1 MRSRIRGEQ
10 VQMNT
15 QAPTAVLLVG
25 IVGALAACAPKH
37 IPTPAAP
44 AMTRVVLLRD
54 AESDSVGRAR
64 VTTASGSVDLR
75 ADRDSTSVTANGAPG
90 QISSLSEPDVTHMFG
105 DALSALPSPPARF
118 TLNFRLGLGELTDE
132 SRALVTDVLQAI
144 RRRSTPYVTVIGH
157 TDTTGQDPENF
168 VLGLTR
174 AKVVQDLLIQTGL
187 DPSSIEVISL
197 GERDLLIHTA
207 DETPEPRNRRVEI
220 AIR

>member
-1 MRSRIRGEQ
+1 MKKH
-10 VQMNT
+10 VP
-15 QAPTAVLLVG
+15 AAVLLVG
-25 IVGALAACAPKH
+25 IVGTLAACAPKH
-37 IPTPAAP
+37 IPTPVAPAAP

-54 AESDSVGRAR
+54 AETNSVGRAR
-64 VTTASGSVDLR
+64 VTTASGSVDLS

-90 QISSLSEPDVTHMFG
+90 QISTLSEPDVTHMFG

-144 RRRSTPYVTVIGH
+144 RRRSTAYVTVIGH
-157 TDTTGQDPENF
+157 TDTTGQGPENF

-207 DETPEPRNRRVEI
+207 DETPEPANRRVEI